1 MALILLNLEGLS
13 GMKSETRH
21 LLVATVALITG
32 GGMASSPAATIADY
46 LLNGIATSSDS
57 ETNSSAGSITA
68 TGITLGH
75 ATVGGQQGLDTTAN
89 AVANGDYYSFT
100 VTASP
105 GFQLD
110 LNGGT
115 LTLQDRTTTAGTFN
129 YSVYSSVDSFTS
141 SLGNFSLA
149 TANAWTGRTVNLS
162 GAAFDDLS
170 TVTFRLVLGDN
181 NNAASRHLY
190 LDNIQLNGVVVVIP
204 EPSACSVVLL
214 GGLALIGARSRFRKL
229 NFN

>member
-1 MALILLNLEGLS
+1 MASILLNWEGLS

-21 LLVATVALITG
+21 LLIATVALITG

-57 ETNSSAGSITA
+57 EANSTAGSITA
-68 TGITLGH
+68 TGITLGY
-75 ATVGGQQGLDTTAN
+75 ATVGGQQGSDTTAN
-89 AVANGDYYSFT
+89 AVDNGDYYSFT

-105 GFQLD
+105 GFHLD

-115 LTLQDRTTTAGTFN
+115 LTLQDRTTTANTFN

-141 SLGNFSLA
+141 SLGSFSLT

-190 LDNIQLNGVVVVIP
+190 LDNIQLNGFVVAIP
-204 EPSACSVVLL
+204 EPSTCSVILL
-214 GGLALIGARSRFRKL
+214 GGLALLGARSRFRQS
-229 NFN
+229 N